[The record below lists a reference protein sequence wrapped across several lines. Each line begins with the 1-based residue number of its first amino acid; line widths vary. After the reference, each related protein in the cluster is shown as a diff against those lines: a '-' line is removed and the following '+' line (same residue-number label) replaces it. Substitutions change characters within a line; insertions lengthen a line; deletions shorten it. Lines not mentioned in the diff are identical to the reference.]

1 MLYRKG
7 GRNHERNCRIP
18 RLSPPPTFC
27 TKAKVAKRVGVYLWD
42 TTVHIALFQGF
53 PTVQLFIICS
63 TLQAMKNWM
72 AGSPGNEAK
81 YTYIHI

>member
-7 GRNHERNCRIP
+7 GRNHERNGRIP
-18 RLSPPPTFC
+18 RLSPPLRFVLRLRLQ
-27 TKAKVAKRVGVYLWD
+27 KGGGVYLWD
-42 TTVHIALFQGF
+42 TTVHIALFRGF
-53 PTVQLFIICS
+53 PTDQLFIICS